1 MEEKKK
7 ITMRYKNWRGET
19 ALRNIIPK
27 KIEFIATEWHPEEQW
42 CLIAHDLDKDAERS
56 FALKDIISWKPK
68 EEEN

>member
-27 KIEFIATEWHPEEQW
+27 KIETII
-42 CLIAHDLDKDAERS
+42 LIDLS
-56 FALKDIISWKPK
+56 IYI
-68 EEEN
+68 